1 MFPSFRALHSISAA
15 FQVLSSI
22 RMPGL
27 RSQELR
33 LRVLLLDVE
42 MPGRIF
48 QPEQTPANPT
58 ECMGHSLLTLTG
70 LGFRPGSK

>member
-1 MFPSFRALHSISAA
+1 MCPSFRALHSISAA
-15 FQVLSSI
+15 FRVLSSI

-33 LRVLLLDVE
+33 LRVLLRDVE
-42 MPGRIF
+42 MTGRIF
-48 QPEQTPANPT
+48 QPEQTPASPT
-58 ECMGHSLLTLTG
+58 ECMGHSLLTLAG